1 MKRRAFISNTIA
13 LGSLLVSSSLIP
25 VATAQVNSMGEAI
38 NKSGRQRML
47 AQRLAKA
54 YLQIGLGVELERSQK
69 ILEQSLALFDRQL
82 VELLVYAPNVECK
95 KTLQNLTIIWLDYK
109 QVLVGKNPNREDA
122 KSVIRLSEEVALV
135 ADKAT
140 HLLEKIAGNPGSALV
155 NLAGRQRMLSQRMAK
170 YYQAGLW
177 EVAPGDTP
185 EILSASRTEFVKSM
199 QTLNKAA
206 AGTPKLKEELL
217 LAQQQWLFFDH
228 ALHQAGDLD
237 FRKKFTSVN
246 IASTSERILEQMDK
260 VTSLVQQT
268 LT

>member
-1 MKRRAFISNTIA
+1 MKRRAFILNGIFISGGA
-13 LGSLLVSSSLIP
+13 LSLFVP
-25 VATAQVNSMGEAI
+25 AAFAQVNSMGEAI

-54 YLQIGLGVELERSQK
+54 YMQIGLGVETTRSKK

-82 VELLVYAPNVECK
+82 VELLVYAPSIECK
-95 KTLQNLTIIWLDYK
+95 KTLQNLAIIWLDYK
-109 QVLVGKNPNREDA
+109 QVLVGKNPNRDDA
-122 KSVIRLSEEVALV
+122 KIVISLSEEVARL
-135 ADKAT
+135 ADTAT
-140 HLLEKIAGNPGSALV
+140 NYLEKIAGNPGSTLV

-177 EVAPGDTP
+177 EVAPSDAR
-185 EILSASRTEFVKSM
+185 EILASSRNEFVKAM

-206 AGTPKLKEELL
+206 TGTPKLKEELL
-217 LAQQQWLFFDH
+217 LAQQQWLFFDD
-228 ALHQAGDLD
+228 ALHQAGDLG

-260 VTSLVQQT
+260 VTNLVQQN
-268 LT
+268 LV